1 MKQKTKQVKT
11 RKRVL
16 SKLKVDSTWKLKKSL
31 KDSKSDTAWAKA
43 PAKKAK
49 AKPKKAWEGYKKK
62 KAARALASREKLRK
76 VKTVKKKAA
85 LKKLKTSMKKR
96 AAAKK
101 SRRSP
106 ILDSNMAAK
115 PKRKIVKTTL
125 NRNYGRPRVGT
136 PEDFKK
142 WEKNRSASTKL
153 RRKQQKIRDR
163 YKD

>member
-1 MKQKTKQVKT
+1 MAYP
-11 RKRVL
+11 
-16 SKLKVDSTWKLKKSL
+16 SKLKGKATMQQRARNMQQSL
-31 KDSKSDTAWAKA
+31 QRRQEAKSDTAWAKPKA
-43 PAKKAK
+43 PAKKVPAV
-49 AKPKKAWEGYKKK
+49 KPWKRYKRKKE
-62 KAARALASREKLRK
+62 AAAIASREKLRK
-76 VKTVKKKAA
+76 VKTAKKKAA